1 MTQTSRSSA
10 RKPLQAGSQARSQ
23 EDRILCYLATGKP
36 INPMLALR
44 RFGCFRLGARIWS
57 LREDGHDI
65 RTERVT
71 RRGKTFASYKL
82 RRNA

>member
-1 MTQTSRSSA
+1 MTTS
-10 RKPLQAGSQARSQ
+10 RKPLQAGSHARSQ

-57 LREDGHDI
+57 LRKGGHDI
-65 RTERVT
+65 ASERVT
-71 RRGKTFASYKL
+71 RRGKTFAQYRL
-82 RRNA
+82 ERGRH